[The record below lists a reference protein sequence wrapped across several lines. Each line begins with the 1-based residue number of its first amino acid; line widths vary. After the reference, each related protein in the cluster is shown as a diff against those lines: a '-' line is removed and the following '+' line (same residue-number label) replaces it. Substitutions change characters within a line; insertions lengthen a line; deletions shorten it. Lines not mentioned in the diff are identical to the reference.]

1 MFPMNVQAKYI
12 HLNHSLVQLTPSKS
26 LTQLQEYSY
35 GWDPII
41 QTPLF
46 IQGVSASQMLLRTH
60 MVQVGSGI

>member
-1 MFPMNVQAKYI
+1 M
-12 HLNHSLVQLTPSKS
+12 TPSKS
-26 LTQLQEYSY
+26 LTQLQKYSY